1 MPKEADKMKKVSIIV
16 PVYNAQNSIGRCI
29 ESILNQDY
37 ENIELIAVNDGR
49 KDNSGKILDEYAAK
63 DSRMIV
69 IHKTNSGVSDTR
81 NIAIA
86 RASGTYLQFLDAD
99 DYIPVDS
106 TKSMVRAL
114 EENNVDLVVSDFYRV
129 VKDNLSLKGS
139 IVNDKILTRN
149 EYASLMAESPADYYY
164 GVLWNKLYKASI
176 IKDNAMVMDKD
187 LSFCED
193 FIFNL
198 EYLMHCSSIY
208 PLQVPVYYYVKTEG
222 SLVSKNISLSKL
234 YNAKTNVFKY
244 YDSFFKEILSE
255 KEYARDRLLITKYLI
270 SVASDDIVNPLSI
283 NTHKVGD
290 EYISVYQKKESSID
304 SVSTAYYFSKIY
316 ERYLNTI
323 AIKYDLELRD
333 IKILD
338 MISRYKDVSVD
349 KELSSYTG
357 ISMPLVLLSLEK
369 MAARNIIDMRFAD
382 FDVHAVV
389 DHDSSEIIKDLK
401 MVKSDIFEICTRD
414 MNQKEKEEASLLLHK
429 MTENI
434 KDFLK

>member
-37 ENIELIAVNDGR
+37 ENIELIAVNDGS

-149 EYASLMAESPADYYY
+149 EYASLMAESPSDYYY

-290 EYISVYQKKESSID
+290 EYISVYQKKEASID

-316 ERYLNTI
+316 EILFSILENNPSQFL
-323 AIKYDLELRD
+323 DLSC
-333 IKILD
+333 K
-338 MISRYKDVSVD
+338 
-349 KELSSYTG
+349 TG
-357 ISMPLVLLSLEK
+357 S
-369 MAARNIIDMRFAD
+369 A
-382 FDVHAVV
+382 
-389 DHDSSEIIKDLK
+389 
-401 MVKSDIFEICTRD
+401 
-414 MNQKEKEEASLLLHK
+414 
-429 MTENI
+429 
-434 KDFLK
+434 

>member
-1 MPKEADKMKKVSIIV
+1 MKKVSIIV

-37 ENIELIAVNDGR
+37 ENIELIAVNDGS

-198 EYLMHCSSIY
+198 EYLMHCSSI
-208 PLQVPVYYYVKTEG
+208 
-222 SLVSKNISLSKL
+222 
-234 YNAKTNVFKY
+234 
-244 YDSFFKEILSE
+244 
-255 KEYARDRLLITKYLI
+255 
-270 SVASDDIVNPLSI
+270 
-283 NTHKVGD
+283 
-290 EYISVYQKKESSID
+290 
-304 SVSTAYYFSKIY
+304 
-316 ERYLNTI
+316 
-323 AIKYDLELRD
+323 
-333 IKILD
+333 
-338 MISRYKDVSVD
+338 
-349 KELSSYTG
+349 
-357 ISMPLVLLSLEK
+357 
-369 MAARNIIDMRFAD
+369 
-382 FDVHAVV
+382 
-389 DHDSSEIIKDLK
+389 
-401 MVKSDIFEICTRD
+401 
-414 MNQKEKEEASLLLHK
+414 
-429 MTENI
+429 
-434 KDFLK
+434 

>member
-1 MPKEADKMKKVSIIV
+1 
-16 PVYNAQNSIGRCI
+16 
-29 ESILNQDY
+29 
-37 ENIELIAVNDGR
+37 
-49 KDNSGKILDEYAAK
+49 
-63 DSRMIV
+63 
-69 IHKTNSGVSDTR
+69 
-81 NIAIA
+81 
-86 RASGTYLQFLDAD
+86 
-99 DYIPVDS
+99 
-106 TKSMVRAL
+106 
-114 EENNVDLVVSDFYRV
+114 
-129 VKDNLSLKGS
+129 
-139 IVNDKILTRN
+139 
-149 EYASLMAESPADYYY
+149 
-164 GVLWNKLYKASI
+164 
-176 IKDNAMVMDKD
+176 
-187 LSFCED
+187 
-193 FIFNL
+193 
-198 EYLMHCSSIY
+198 MHCSSIY

-389 DHDSSEIIKDLK
+389 DRDSYLIGSCPVPGLIGADPDLK

>member
-1 MPKEADKMKKVSIIV
+1 
-16 PVYNAQNSIGRCI
+16 
-29 ESILNQDY
+29 
-37 ENIELIAVNDGR
+37 
-49 KDNSGKILDEYAAK
+49 
-63 DSRMIV
+63 
-69 IHKTNSGVSDTR
+69 
-81 NIAIA
+81 
-86 RASGTYLQFLDAD
+86 
-99 DYIPVDS
+99 
-106 TKSMVRAL
+106 
-114 EENNVDLVVSDFYRV
+114 
-129 VKDNLSLKGS
+129 
-139 IVNDKILTRN
+139 
-149 EYASLMAESPADYYY
+149 MAESPADYYY

-429 MTENI
+429 MT
-434 KDFLK
+434 